1 MQCLSQHLPQGPFLF
16 ARSCELGSR
25 NKRWKQLRILRVVR
39 AVTERPLVQPWWSLV
54 SWDPSLS
61 WDLMGDWKFARKG
74 KVAKCRPERLLIW
87 TT

>member
-1 MQCLSQHLPQGPFLF
+1 MPVPTIYLRDHFSLPE
-16 ARSCELGSR
+16 AMSLGAET

-54 SWDPSLS
+54 SCGPSLS

-74 KVAKCRPERLLIW
+74 KVAKCRPERLLI
-87 TT
+87 